1 MTYCV
6 DSAIYTCRQR
16 VQTACRQRADSV
28 QTARADSAADG
39 VNAKWVI
46 AYILHDSAQRSSAPP
61 RSLACAADRA
71 LVAFTTEFL
80 VASSELPITDLRRPD
95 GVGDAFT
102 LLSSAYLPK

>member
-1 MTYCV
+1 MWATTMGAPDLGFQVAYCV

-46 AYILHDSAQRSSAPP
+46 AYILHNSKR
-61 RSLACAADRA
+61 
-71 LVAFTTEFL
+71 
-80 VASSELPITDLRRPD
+80 IH
-95 GVGDAFT
+95 
-102 LLSSAYLPK
+102 K